1 MVSNFR
7 LFHSI
12 RFTKCKHLLDTS
24 SRRHSFDIEQ
34 SPPVWYTFTI
44 YRVAS
49 RSKKKLIVIVPLSV
63 GSSSNFYGDR
73 WLTFRVLRLF
83 RQMSGRVDRR
93 QCFVVLASIH
103 TYIYF
108 LHAKR
113 GKQQQNCTS
122 RMYSRIEHSLIEWTL
137 PYSLHHGILFYW
149 ISNISCVI
157 EPNWIS

>member
-49 RSKKKLIVIVPLSV
+49 RSKKKVDRNSTTLGGVIVTLLRWSLTDISCVAPILPNV
-63 GSSSNFYGDR
+63 RSSRSPPM
-73 WLTFRVLRLF
+73 FR
-83 RQMSGRVDRR
+83 SI
-93 QCFVVLASIH
+93 SIH
-103 TYIYF
+103 TYIYILPSCEKRQTTTK
-108 LHAKR
+108 LHESNVFTHRTLIDWMDASLLITSWHTLLLDIKHLMCHRAKL
-113 GKQQQNCTS
+113 N
-122 RMYSRIEHSLIEWTL
+122 
-137 PYSLHHGILFYW
+137 
-149 ISNISCVI
+149 
-157 EPNWIS
+157 